1 MAALLNVVLPVFLVA
16 GIALLAQR
24 RLQLELRTLTQ
35 LAFYV
40 FSPAL
45 IFDSLVNSDVS
56 GAEFGRITALL
67 LVITGLSWA
76 AGELA
81 ARLLH
86 LHGPTKGSFLVS
98 LVLIN
103 AGNYGLPTL
112 LFAYGEAG
120 VTRGALYLIV
130 SSTLSASL
138 GVYLAARGRLTARE
152 ALRRA
157 AQVPLLYAAA
167 LGLLLKFTGLHLPD
181 PAIKAIHLL
190 GEGATPSF
198 LVILGLQLDQALRTG
213 FRPAHL
219 PALTFLTV
227 GRLLLAP
234 LLAWALAPAF
244 GLTGLT
250 RNVFVVETAM
260 PTAVMATILA
270 TEFDADPPF
279 AALAI
284 LATTVASLVTLTGWL
299 TAL

>member
-24 RLQLELRTLTQ
+24 RLHLELRTLTQ
-35 LAFYV
+35 LAFYI

-45 IFDSLVNSDVS
+45 IFDALVNSDVS

-67 LVITGLSWA
+67 LVITAISWA
-76 AGELA
+76 LGELA
-81 ARLLH
+81 ARLLR

-130 SSTLSASL
+130 SSVISASL

-152 ALRRA
+152 ALRRT
-157 AQVPLLYAAA
+157 AQVPLLYAAV
-167 LGLLLKFTGLHLPD
+167 LGLVLNLTGLHLPA
-181 PAIKAIHLL
+181 PLTKAVSLL
-190 GEGATPSF
+190 GQGAVPAF
-198 LVILGLQLDQALRTG
+198 LVILGLQLGQALQTDL
-213 FRPAHL
+213 RPAQL
-219 PALTFLTV
+219 PALAVLGV

-234 LLAWALAPAF
+234 LLAWALAPTF